1 MASYKITT
9 QATVEPLTL
18 AEVKL
23 HLRVDH
29 DDEDSMIGLYM
40 KAARQHA
47 ERFLGLSLA
56 AQSVQYVLANNE
68 TPRDEW
74 RMYEPRQPN
83 IIELPLSPVASI
95 ESVTDGV
102 DPYDHTANLLIF
114 PATIRCESIP
124 EVLVI
129 DYTTE
134 PLVEE
139 DIRLALLLII
149 HTMYETRGAPEPD
162 TLDRIS
168 EAYLRAHRVNKG
180 MA

>member
-9 QATVEPLTL
+9 QASVEPLTL
-18 AEVKL
+18 DEVKL

-29 DDEDSMIGLYM
+29 DDEDSMIGLYL

-56 AQSVQYVLANNE
+56 SQSVRYVLTNNE
-68 TPRDEW
+68 LPRDEW
-74 RMYEPRQPN
+74 LMYEPRQPN
-83 IIELPLSPVASI
+83 LIELPLSPVATI

-102 DPYDHTANLLIF
+102 NPYPYMANLLIF
-114 PATIRCESIP
+114 PATVEVESIP
-124 EVLVI
+124 DTLVI
-129 DYTTE
+129 SYTTI

-149 HTMYETRGAPEPD
+149 HTMYQTRGAPEPE

>member
-18 AEVKL
+18 EAVKL
-23 HLRVDH
+23 HLRIDH
-29 DDEDSMIGLYM
+29 DDEDSMIVLYT

-56 AQSVQYVLANNE
+56 AQSVRYVLTSNE
-68 TPRDEW
+68 FPSDEW
-74 RMYEPRQPN
+74 RMYESRQPN
-83 IIELPLSPVASI
+83 VIELPLSPVFSI

-102 DPYDHTANLLIF
+102 DPYDHTANLLVF
-114 PATIRCESIP
+114 PATVEVESIP
-124 EVLVI
+124 ETLVI
-129 DYTTE
+129 NYTTE
-134 PLVEE
+134 PLIEE

>member
-18 AEVKL
+18 EEVKL

-56 AQSVQYVLANNE
+56 AQSVRYVLTNNE
-68 TPRDEW
+68 LPRDEW
-74 RMYEPRQPN
+74 LMYEPRRPN
-83 IIELPLSPVASI
+83 VIELPLSPVATI

-102 DPYDHTANLLIF
+102 NPYTHTANLLVF
-114 PATIRCESIP
+114 PATVEVESIP
-124 EVLVI
+124 DTLVI
-129 DYTTE
+129 SYTTT

-168 EAYLRAHRVNKG
+168 EAYLRAHRVDKG